1 MSNGAI
7 IAVGALGVMV
17 CCSSSVAAVM
27 MGGDGES
34 NVGKVCTP
42 HGTPDPNAT
51 YKYGANDVCL
61 MTCKTGYE
69 KKDGACVEKN
79 PSPAP
84 APCAGLTDTSPASSV
99 PVSCLRKLLTDE
111 GCTSSGTVWPGD
123 DYDGWWRQD
132 DGAGNYGVVKS
143 DIKFWATSTDP
154 TRVAGCGSTAPS
166 SSSGSLTFHS
176 STLPT
181 DATIVEPGEITSVI
195 KSPNNEYSLVLQ
207 GDDNLC
213 VRGPTEAK
221 WCLMSQDLV
230 NGRAHFQGDGNLC
243 VYGDNGSMCTASHDL
258 DVPSGQHRL
267 VLKNNGTMY
276 VDHGTGVSGQS
287 LVTNW

>member
-1 MSNGAI
+1 MSTGAI
-7 IAVGALGVMV
+7 IAVGALGVVV

-42 HGTPDPNAT
+42 QGTPDPNAT
-51 YKYGANDVCL
+51 YKYGANDACV

-69 KKDGACVEKN
+69 KKDGACVEKTL
-79 PSPAP
+79 
-84 APCAGLTDTSPASSV
+84 G
-99 PVSCLRKLLTDE
+99 
-111 GCTSSGTVWPGD
+111 
-123 DYDGWWRQD
+123 
-132 DGAGNYGVVKS
+132 
-143 DIKFWATSTDP
+143 
-154 TRVAGCGSTAPS
+154 PS

-181 DATIVEPGEITSVI
+181 DATIFEPGEITSVI
-195 KSPNNEYSLVLQ
+195 KSPNNQYSLVLQ